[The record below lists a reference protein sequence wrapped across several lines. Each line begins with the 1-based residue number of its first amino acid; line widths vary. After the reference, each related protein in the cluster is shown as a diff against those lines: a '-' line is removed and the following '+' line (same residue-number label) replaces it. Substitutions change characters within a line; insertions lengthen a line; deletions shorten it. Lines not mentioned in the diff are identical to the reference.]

1 MAPILRHLNSSEQ
14 KTTFS
19 PQRTLKINQLH
30 GKLQHWP
37 THFSREVTCCNFS
50 KSDWSVQNTLK
61 APCGFRSPWQQK
73 SPFETLIWRK
83 SHWCSE
89 NILSLSRC
97 YKYSEINF
105 PLYTSISTV
114 VSVFLNVL
122 GLFWRKILKHFWTIK
137 LLIYFLIIFMFVC
150 QCSCYFWEKNKK
162 NKMTYNKN
170 GLFVLTAVISISE
183 FVVLSCKLWPGERKS
198 EYLFPL

>member
-1 MAPILRHLNSSEQ
+1 MAPILRHLVNCRQERYFNSSEQ

-30 GKLQHWP
+30 EKLQHWP

-50 KSDWSVQNTLK
+50 KSDWSVQNHAQGPMWFPVPLATKIAL
-61 APCGFRSPWQQK
+61 W
-73 SPFETLIWRK
+73 TLIWRK

-122 GLFWRKILKHFWTIK
+122 GLFWRKIFKTFLNNQTFDLFFNYFHVRLPMF
-137 LLIYFLIIFMFVC
+137 LLFLRKKTKKTKWLTTKMVC
-150 QCSCYFWEKNKK
+150 
-162 NKMTYNKN
+162 
-170 GLFVLTAVISISE
+170 LF
-183 FVVLSCKLWPGERKS
+183 
-198 EYLFPL
+198 